1 MGLEVAGKIVDL
13 SEKMNEDDPKII
25 RKRCQIIR
33 DAISDL
39 KKIKEPSATQLS
51 ELERLKNQLAELE
64 SKL

>member
-1 MGLEVAGKIVDL
+1 MGLEVVRKVVDL
-13 SEKMNEDDPKII
+13 SEEMNEDDPKII